1 MPGTVLGINESFWRT
16 EKVLFHKQE
25 DYVDSRGEKGPK

>member
-1 MPGTVLGINESFWRT
+1 MPGTVLGINEYFWRM
-16 EKVLFHKQE
+16 EVLFHKQE